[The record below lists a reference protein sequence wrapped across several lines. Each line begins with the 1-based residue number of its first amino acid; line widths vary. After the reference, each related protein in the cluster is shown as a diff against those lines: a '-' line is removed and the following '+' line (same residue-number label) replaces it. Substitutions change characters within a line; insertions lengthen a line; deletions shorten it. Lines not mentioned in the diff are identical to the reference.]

1 MESEAEATVD
11 RLMRLVDYVQEHTE
25 RDPVAYV
32 LTQWDYNF
40 LVAIGQKESVD
51 GWIAEGIITIQPA
64 VRM

>member
-1 MESEAEATVD
+1 
-11 RLMRLVDYVQEHTE
+11 MRLVDYVQEHTE